1 MMLPITLVPII
12 VIMVTVGI
20 GKTGGNKSCD
30 KKAADGTH

>member
-12 VIMVTVGI
+12 VIMVIVGVS
-20 GKTGGNKSCD
+20 KTCGNESCD